1 MHFPLHPDTPAEGM
15 RLLDLFGGPSAAPRL
30 EQGRKRLLALAEQE
44 GLPMGSNREM
54 TYNSRLA
61 QELGVWAE
69 EQGHGTEFHDAAYR
83 AYFVDDQNVGEIDVL
98 VRLAEKI
105 GLDGKA
111 ARQVLEKRTHSP
123 KVDADWALARESGVD
138 AVPTFE
144 MGGQRV
150 VGAQPYEVL
159 EQLVVEAGAKKRSDR

>member
-15 RLLDLFGGPSAAPRL
+15 RLVDLFGGGPAAANRVA
-30 EQGRKRLLALAEQE
+30 EGRKRLLAVAAQE
-44 GLPMGSNREM
+44 GLPMSGEREM

-69 EQGHGTEFHDAAYR
+69 EQGRGIAFHDAAFR
-83 AYFVDDQNVGEIDVL
+83 RYFVENENLGDLETL
-98 VRLAEKI
+98 VALAERV
-105 GLDGKA
+105 GLDGKE
-111 ARQVLEKRTHSP
+111 ARRVLTERSHEK
-123 KVDADWALARESGVD
+123 KVDAQWDLSRRSGVT

-144 MGGQRV
+144 IGGRRV

-159 EQLVVEAGAKKRSDR
+159 EQLVMEAGVPRRNP